1 MSAPIKPATDLYGR
15 TLYGDWVHRDFY
27 PLRWLP
33 APIAIGVAYPYLP
46 SIVTMIAVLIYAG
59 LLLRNQII
67 LMPRDTVPPHLRKTK
82 PKSAIGE
89 DASPP
94 CDASRAPRSTR

>member
-33 APIAIGVAYPYLP
+33 APIAIAAAYPYLP
-46 SIVTMIAVLIYAG
+46 SIVTIIGVLVYAG
-59 LLLRNQII
+59 LLLRNQVI
-67 LMPRDTVPPHLRKTK
+67 LMPRDTVPPHLRKSK
-82 PKSAIGE
+82 LKSMIGE

>member
-33 APIAIGVAYPYLP
+33 APFAIAVAYPYLP
-46 SIVTMIAVLIYAG
+46 SVVTMIAVLIYAG
-59 LLLRNQII
+59 LFLRNQII
-67 LMPRDTVPPHLRKTK
+67 LMPRDTVPPHLRKARAK
-82 PKSAIGE
+82 PEIRL
-89 DASPP
+89 DASPA
-94 CDASRAPRSTR
+94 CDAGRAPRSTR

>member
-1 MSAPIKPATDLYGR
+1 MSDKIEPATDLYGR

-33 APIAIGVAYPYLP
+33 APIAIGIAYPWLP
-46 SIVTMIAVLIYAG
+46 SIVTMIAVLVYAG
-59 LLLRNQII
+59 LLLRNQVI
-67 LMPRDTVPPHLRKTK
+67 LMPRDTVPQHLRKSRPK
-82 PKSAIGE
+82 PASGE

-94 CDASRAPRSTR
+94 CDASRAPRSIR

>member
-27 PLRWLP
+27 PFRWLP
-33 APIAIGVAYPYLP
+33 APIVIAAAYPYVPTIL
-46 SIVTMIAVLIYAG
+46 TLIAVLVYAG
-59 LLLRNQII
+59 LFLRNQVI
-67 LMPRDTVPPHLRKTK
+67 LMPRDTIPPHLRKAK
-82 PKSAIGE
+82 AKSASGE

-94 CDASRAPRSTR
+94 CGASRAPRSTR